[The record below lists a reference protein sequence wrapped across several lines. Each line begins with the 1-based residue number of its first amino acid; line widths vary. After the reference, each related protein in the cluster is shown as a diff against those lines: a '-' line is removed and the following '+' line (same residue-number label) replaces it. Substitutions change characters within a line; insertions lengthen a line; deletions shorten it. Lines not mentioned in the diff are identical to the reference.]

1 MHAHKPTFVHTRRPL
16 AGFVFAL
23 FLLAIPGLCSAAEIG
38 QIIYLEADTVDI
50 DEKKGISV
58 YKGNVKLSRGDI
70 TIVANM
76 MTVYKNDSG
85 LQKLIATGKP
95 VEFTKAASTNING
108 AKQKEMKG
116 QALEIDYN
124 AKNEIIKLKNDA
136 KLWQG
141 KDQFSGN
148 IIVYDIAS
156 ETVTA
161 SKGSA
166 SNGRVKV
173 IIHPDTDTSQSN
185 K

>member
-1 MHAHKPTFVHTRRPL
+1 MHTHKPALVRTSRPL
-16 AGFVFAL
+16 SMFVLAF
-23 FLLAIPGLCSAAEIG
+23 FLLAIPGLCNAAKTGE
-38 QIIYLEADTVDI
+38 IIYLEADTVDI

-70 TIVANM
+70 TIVADM
-76 MTVYKNDSG
+76 MTAYKNDSG

-95 VEFTKAASTNING
+95 VEFTKAASTKNNG
-108 AKQKEMKG
+108 TRQKEIKG

-124 AKNEIIKLKNDA
+124 AKNETIKLKNDA

-156 ETVTA
+156 ESVTA
-161 SKGSA
+161 GKGSA

-173 IIHPDTDTSQSN
+173 IIHPNADTSKNN

>member
-1 MHAHKPTFVHTRRPL
+1 MHAHKPTFVHTSRPL
-16 AGFVFAL
+16 AGFVFAF
-23 FLLAIPGLCSAAEIG
+23 FLLAIAGLCSAAETG

-50 DEKKGISV
+50 DEKKGVSV

-70 TIVANM
+70 TIVADM
-76 MTVYKNDSG
+76 MRVYKNDSG
-85 LQKLIATGKP
+85 LQNLIATGKP
-95 VEFTKAASTNING
+95 VEFNKAASIDKSG
-108 AKQKEMKG
+108 AKQKEIKG

-141 KDQFSGN
+141 KDQFSGH
-148 IIVYDIAS
+148 IIVYNIAS

-173 IIHPDTDTSQSN
+173 IIHPDTDAAENN

>member
-1 MHAHKPTFVHTRRPL
+1 MHAHKPFFAHTIRPFT
-16 AGFVFAL
+16 GFVFAL
-23 FLLAIPGLCSAAEIG
+23 FLLAIPGLCNAAEAN

-50 DEKKGISV
+50 NEKKGISV

-70 TIVANM
+70 TIVADM
-76 MTVYKNDSG
+76 MTAYKNDSG
-85 LQKLIATGKP
+85 LQKLIATGNP
-95 VEFTKAASTNING
+95 VEFTKAASTNNKDE
-108 AKQKEMKG
+108 KQKKIKG

-124 AKNEIIKLKNDA
+124 AKNEIIKLKNNA

-148 IIVYDIAS
+148 IIVYNIAS

-161 SKGSA
+161 SKGSS
-166 SNGRVKV
+166 SNERVKV
-173 IIHPDTDTSQSN
+173 IIHPGTDASQNN